1 MLFIAEKNN
10 SKEKR
15 IVTETNQQRESRQI
29 VEQKQEDK
37 LFQNP
42 KNKAE
47 FKAIIGE
54 AIASVRESDLGNL
67 EQRIHFFQL
76 VQEKALEGHSDH
88 RAILKNSS
96 SNHVL
101 PSTNNISPR
110 SQSGKSN
117 IESKTAK
124 KTSSDITS
132 LASDSEDDLDTNNPI
147 ISIKYGLGE
156 EEKLARDFYKQGSID
171 YIKLFYGDTGKIPPV
186 FAQLSDIY
194 AENSGKS
201 DVVAETMKTEEAAAT
216 FMEIQYA
223 AVTGAQSS
231 ISFRERHR
239 LDTWI
244 KFNKDLFGMLRHSV
258 ALTQDID
265 YSRVG

>member
-1 MLFIAEKNN
+1 VLFIAEKNN

-15 IVTETNQQRESRQI
+15 IVSETNQQRESRQI
-29 VEQKQEDK
+29 VGQKQEDK
-37 LFQNP
+37 LDQKQ

-54 AIASVRESDLGNL
+54 AIASVRESSLGDL

-76 VQEKALEGHSDH
+76 VQENALNIHSDH
-88 RAILKNSS
+88 HTFLKNNSLI
-96 SNHVL
+96 NHNSL
-101 PSTNNISPR
+101 TNDPRPR
-110 SQSGKSN
+110 SRSGKST
-117 IESKTAK
+117 IENKTEK

-156 EEKLARDFYKQGSID
+156 EEKLARDFYKPGSID

-201 DVVAETMKTEEAAAT
+201 DVVAETMKNEEATAT

-244 KFNKDLFGMLRHSV
+244 KFNKDLFGILRHSV